1 MWRVSSRSGV
11 ATLRTAMHLLLT
23 YLLLRSLTERVRR
36 TRTVAADSVVGTRG
50 ACSVL
55 VDRWSPAAAADR
67 GASDRRMKRRY
78 RHQHFRHR
86 RQRLRRRNV
95 HRLRSYTHTH
105 THTHTRL
112 TALFRV
118 YPSEPVPYEK
128 GYNRSGCY

>member
-1 MWRVSSRSGV
+1 MWHVSSRSGV

-23 YLLLRSLTERVRR
+23 YLLVRSLIERARR

-67 GASDRRMKRRY
+67 GASDRRMQRRY

-95 HRLRSYTHTH
+95 HRLRSHTH
-105 THTHTRL
+105 THTH
-112 TALFRV
+112 V
-118 YPSEPVPYEK
+118 
-128 GYNRSGCY
+128 